1 MYELKKKY
9 SLVPKKDQNVL
20 KLTTKIKKIN
30 KKIKKSL
37 ACKQYTVYKHS
48 T

>member
-20 KLTTKIKKIN
+20 MLTTKIKN
-30 KKIKKSL
+30 KKIQNSL